1 MKRISAIEEESII
14 KKRRESDLIAEEPA
28 SIFVVIPTYNE
39 LGNIAAL
46 VHALLEISPRII
58 IIVVDDNSPDG
69 TGTVVDELGKQ
80 NARVK
85 CIHRQGKGGR
95 GAACLEGFRM
105 ALNEGADLIFEMDA
119 DFSHDPREIPLFLAK
134 IRNYDMVL
142 GSRYTKGGIAINW
155 SPLRRVFS
163 HFANSITRF
172 FLQIPITDY
181 TNGYRCYR
189 RRTFDF
195 IDFAAIDA
203 KGYIV
208 LSEIAVQIHRKG
220 LAIGEIPTRFVNRV
234 RGESNLN
241 LNEVVSA
248 LTSVFRLWRRYHKIK
263 RPTVPPPGT
272 ARSKPKDYG
281 SND

>member
-1 MKRISAIEEESII
+1 VAERSQSIY
-14 KKRRESDLIAEEPA
+14 
-28 SIFVVIPTYNE
+28 VVIPTYNE
-39 LGNIAAL
+39 VDNIAAL
-46 VHALLEISPRII
+46 MAALLEISRDIT

-69 TGTVVDELGKQ
+69 TGNVVDALGKQ
-80 NARVK
+80 NLQVK
-85 CIHRQGKGGR
+85 CIHREGKGGR

-105 ALNEGADLIFEMDA
+105 ALNEGAELIFEMDA
-119 DFSHDPREIPLFLAK
+119 DFSHDPKEIPLFLEK
-134 IRNYDMVL
+134 IKNYDMVL
-142 GSRYTKGGIAINW
+142 GSRYTKGGKAINW
-155 SPLRRVFS
+155 SPLRRIFS
-163 HFANSITRF
+163 HFANTITQF

-208 LSEIAVQIHRKG
+208 LSEIAIQIHRRG

-248 LTSVFRLWRRYHKIK
+248 LTSVFRLWRRYHNVK
-263 RPTVPPPGT
+263 RPSIPPPGT
-272 ARSKPKDYG
+272 ARSKVKVVA
-281 SND
+281 

>member
-1 MKRISAIEEESII
+1 M
-14 KKRRESDLIAEEPA
+14 AEKTEV
-28 SIFVVIPTYNE
+28 IYVVIPTYNE
-39 LGNIAAL
+39 VDNIATL
-46 VHALLEISPRII
+46 IRELLDISANIT

-69 TGTVVDELGKQ
+69 TGRVVDELAK
-80 NARVK
+80 NDSHVL

-95 GAACLEGFRM
+95 GAACIEGFKK
-105 ALNEGADLIFEMDA
+105 ALAEGADLVFEMDA
-119 DFSHDPREIPLFLAK
+119 DFSHDPREIPLFLEK
-134 IRNYDMVL
+134 IKNYDMVL
-142 GSRYTKGGIAINW
+142 GSRYTKGGRAINW

-163 HFANSITRF
+163 HIANTITRF

-195 IDFAAIDA
+195 INFDAIDA

-208 LSEIAVQIHRKG
+208 LSEVAFQIHRKG

-241 LNEVVSA
+241 LNEVISA
-248 LTSVFRLWRRYHKIK
+248 LTSVFRLWRRYHKVQ
-263 RPTVPPPGT
+263 RPATAPPET
-272 ARSKPKDYG
+272 ARAKRNKG
-281 SND
+281 